1 MKIRGLPPSVFAL
14 VLANAFPLVAVLFL
28 HWTVFAVILLYWC
41 ENVVIGVFNV
51 LRMLAAYP
59 AQPAVWI
66 GKVFLIPFFCV
77 HYGMFTFVHGIF
89 VVTLF
94 GGPQWRNAGMSPAVL
109 IDAVRRTGLGW
120 AVAALAASHAFSF
133 LHNYIGGGE
142 YKNVNPIQLMTQ
154 PYVRVVVLHITIL
167 AAGFLVLALGAPL
180 PGLLLLIV
188 LKTAVD
194 LRAHL
199 AERAKHAGVP
209 AKPLS
214 PLAP

>member
-1 MKIRGLPPSVFAL
+1 MKSRGLPPSVFAL
-14 VLANAFPLVAVLFL
+14 VLANALPLFAVLFL

-51 LRMLAAYP
+51 LRMLTAYP
-59 AQPAVWI
+59 SEPAVWI
-66 GKVFLIPFFCV
+66 GKAFLIPFFCV

-89 VVTLF
+89 VVSLF
-94 GGPQWRNAGMSPAVL
+94 GGPEWRHAGMSAGVL

-120 AVAALAASHAFSF
+120 AVGALAASHAFSF
-133 LHNYIGGGE
+133 FHNFIGGGE
-142 YKNVNPIQLMTQ
+142 YKNVNPMQLMTQ
-154 PYVRVVVLHITIL
+154 PYGRVVVLHITIL

-199 AERAKHAGVP
+199 AERAKHALVIP
-209 AKPLS
+209 QPH
-214 PLAP
+214 APTPP